1 MLPRPAGFAFWA
13 HSRWGYANNNQYV
26 GDNILLSYDRS
37 GTLAQDFKNDPQVG
51 LEAGYSRQLGE
62 RNGQKWGIE
71 AAFSYLNLDLG
82 SRGIADPNVLG
93 VDAFPLPVDPNTGR
107 PVVPPIAP
115 YAQPDPRGPGALIG
129 DTLPRD
135 PVTIVSDLDAAI
147 YGFKVGPYF
156 EYPLAQRVSL
166 TVSGGFALLIADSSF
181 RVRQS
186 VSIASPLSASGT
198 LTRSEVGVLPG
209 AYVGG
214 RLSLAVSDSAAVFT
228 GLQYES
234 TGHHA
239 QSLGNKRVE
248 IDFWNAVYW
257 TFGFSYSF

>member
-1 MLPRPAGFAFWA
+1 M
-13 HSRWGYANNNQYV
+13 
-26 GDNILLSYDRS
+26 
-37 GTLAQDFKNDPQVG
+37 
-51 LEAGYSRQLGE
+51 
-62 RNGQKWGIE
+62 
-71 AAFSYLNLDLG
+71 
-82 SRGIADPNVLG
+82 
-93 VDAFPLPVDPNTGR
+93 
-107 PVVPPIAP
+107 
-115 YAQPDPRGPGALIG
+115 
-129 DTLPRD
+129 
-135 PVTIVSDLDAAI
+135 TIVSDLDAAI